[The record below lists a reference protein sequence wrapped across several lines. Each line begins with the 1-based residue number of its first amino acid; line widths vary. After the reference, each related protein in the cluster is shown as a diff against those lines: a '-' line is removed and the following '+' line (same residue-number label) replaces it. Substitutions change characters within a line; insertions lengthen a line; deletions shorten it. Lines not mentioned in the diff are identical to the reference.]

1 MEAVKGDSSDW
12 LELLN
17 LTFDL
22 VDLDGW
28 YLTDDDAVA
37 RFGLCADSGV
47 PERVRVVD
55 GISR

>member
-1 MEAVKGDSSDW
+1 MKGDSSDW